1 MKRVVF
7 LVDMNA
13 FFISCE
19 TTRHP
24 ELRGVPA
31 AVAGDPKKRSGII
44 LAANYEARKFGVKTT
59 MTVGEAKRLCPGI
72 ILVPPDHSFYSEKS
86 RQVMQLLSG
95 YTPVIEQASL
105 DEAWLDMTGCETVFG
120 SPRTAAERIMADIR
134 DNLGLWCSIGIS
146 ENKFLSKMAAD
157 MKKPMGITELWACDV
172 PEKLW
177 PLNVGSMYGIGRKT
191 AQLLEEMNI
200 RTIGDLAAA
209 DPARLY
215 EKLGKMAY
223 EIHQRANGI
232 DDSPVTPHSPDEV
245 KSIGRSTTLPRD
257 ITDLEEARKVIM
269 ELSEEVAMSA
279 RRHGKKGLT
288 VQITIKYSDFRT
300 ITRQTR
306 IPATNLARDI
316 MQAGFK
322 LLENNWNRLRPV
334 RLLGISIS
342 GFEENICEQVSLFDQ
357 AETGYDKAKEQK
369 LEMTL
374 DQIRQKYG
382 SDKIR
387 RAALIKKEE

>member
-95 YTPVIEQASL
+95 YTPVIEQASI

-279 RRHGKKGLT
+279 RRHGKKGRT

>member
-95 YTPVIEQASL
+95 YTPVIEQASI
-105 DEAWLDMTGCETVFG
+105 DEARLDMTGCETVFG

>member
-95 YTPVIEQASL
+95 YTPVIEQASI
-105 DEAWLDMTGCETVFG
+105 DEAWLDMTGSEILAG
-120 SPRTAAERIMADIR
+120 SPRAAAEKIMADIM

-157 MKKPMGITELWACDV
+157 MKKPLGITELWRSDV

-279 RRHGKKGLT
+279 RRHGKKGRT